1 MWIIVGMMVIGAIA
15 GTFLYMTRPA
25 LKARIKAG
33 VRGFYEGLR
42 SVLMTKDRGAF
53 LLHTFVI
60 WGLYVAMFWVGFFA
74 LPTTASVPFA
84 GIMAGFIAGSIGIV
98 LVQGGIGVYPAFVAL
113 IVGIYMGVPEGGGII
128 RPDALAMGWLLW
140 VAQSI
145 LLIGLGGLSLLLI
158 TRKGKQ
164 QAQ

>member
-1 MWIIVGMMVIGAIA
+1 
-15 GTFLYMTRPA
+15 
-25 LKARIKAG
+25 